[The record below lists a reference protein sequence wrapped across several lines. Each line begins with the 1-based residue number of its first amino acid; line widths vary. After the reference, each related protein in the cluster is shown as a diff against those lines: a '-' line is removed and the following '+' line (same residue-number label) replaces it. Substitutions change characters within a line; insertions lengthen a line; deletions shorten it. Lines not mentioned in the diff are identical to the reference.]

1 MIPYGRQS
9 IDEED
14 IQAVVDVLRSDYL
27 TTGSKISEFEQTV
40 ADYVGAKYAVA
51 IANGTAAL
59 HAACAAAGI
68 GVGDEVITT
77 PLTFA
82 ASANCVFYCGGNT
95 CFRGY
100 RQKNLQYFSG

>member
-1 MIPYGRQS
+1 MV
-9 IDEED
+9 EED

-27 TTGSKISEFEQTV
+27 TTGPKIAEFEQTV

-59 HAACAAAGI
+59 PHAACAAAGI

-82 ASANCVFYCGGNT
+82 ASAELCIILWGNT
-95 CFRGY
+95 CFRGH
-100 RQKNLQYFSG
+100 RQKNLQYFLR